1 MARAVPRSPTPA
13 WRSVPAAAVLALGAL
28 LCAGPAQAGL
38 FDDDEARRAI
48 LDIRAKI
55 TAGEEAQRSQ
65 AATLR
70 QLQDQIQ
77 QLQRSLLELNNQNET
92 LRGEVA
98 RMRGQDEQMQR
109 DLAEAQRKL
118 KDMAQG
124 VEDRMRKLEPQPVS
138 LDGRDFTAEPDE
150 KKAYEDAMQL
160 LRSGD
165 FERASAALSAFLK
178 RYPASGYNESVRYWL
193 GNSLYGKRDYKEAI
207 ATFRSFVTTSPE
219 SVRAPEALLAMANC
233 QIELKDPRTAKKT
246 LEELLKLYPKS
257 EAAQAARERLVAMK

>member
-1 MARAVPRSPTPA
+1 MPAVFALAMA
-13 WRSVPAAAVLALGAL
+13 AL
-28 LCAGPAQAGL
+28 LPAGPARAGL

-55 TAGEEAQRSQ
+55 AAGEEQQRIQQGSIK
-65 AATLR
+65 
-70 QLQDQIQ
+70 QLQDQVQ
-77 QLQRSLLELNNQNET
+77 QLQRSLLELNNQNEL

-109 DLAEAQRKL
+109 DLADAQRRL

-138 LDGRDFTAEPDE
+138 LDGKDFTAEPDE
-150 KKAYEDAMQL
+150 KKAYDDAMQL
-160 LRSGD
+160 LRAGD
-165 FERASAALSAFLK
+165 FDKSSAALSAFLK

-219 SVRAPEALLAMANC
+219 NIRAPEALLAMANC
-233 QIELKDPRTAKKT
+233 QIELKDPRSAKKT